1 MKKYKLF
8 SMSVISALGVSIFP
22 ILASANSSWV
32 WISETRPY
40 DILPFVIIGTL
51 LIETVA
57 VNLVSKIGNWYK
69 TFFAVLVG
77 NIISFV
83 LPYIGYSNATPYA
96 DAGYTLSE
104 IINHGPYYTVG
115 TAFLLLTLIIEL
127 PVVYFLLKKDADNK
141 KKLALCIVLA
151 NIVTTVLVAIVE
163 RTLCYGR
170 W

>member
-8 SMSVISALGVSIFP
+8 SMPVISVLGVSVFP
-22 ILASANSSWV
+22 MLASANSSWV

-57 VNLVSKIGNWYK
+57 VNLVSKVGNWYK

-77 NIISFV
+77 NIISFIA
-83 LPYIGYSNATPYA
+83 PYIGYSNSLYGQM
-96 DAGYTLSE
+96 GYTLSQ
-104 IINHGPYYTVG
+104 IIDRGPYYTVG

-127 PVVYFLLKKDADNK
+127 PVVYFMLKKDADSK

-151 NIVTTVLVAIVE
+151 NVVTTVLVAVVE

>member
-8 SMSVISALGVSIFP
+8 SMPVISVLGVSVFP
-22 ILASANSSWV
+22 MLASANSSWV

-57 VNLVSKIGNWYK
+57 VNLVSKVGNWYK

-77 NIISFV
+77 NIISFIA
-83 LPYIGYSNATPYA
+83 PYIGYSNSLYGQM
-96 DAGYTLSE
+96 GYTLSQ
-104 IINHGPYYTVG
+104 IIDRGPYYTVG

-127 PVVYFLLKKDADNK
+127 PVVYFMLKKDADSK

-151 NIVTTVLVAIVE
+151 NVVTTVLVAIVE

>member
-1 MKKYKLF
+1 MKYQKTISVGALTMLLLAIF
-8 SMSVISALGVSIFP
+8 SLT
-22 ILASANSSWV
+22 ASANSSWV
-32 WISETRPY
+32 WISEKRPY
-40 DILPFVIIGTL
+40 DILPFVIIVTL
-51 LIETVA
+51 LTETLA
-57 VNLVSKIGNWYK
+57 VNIGAKIDNWYK

-83 LPYIGYSNATPYA
+83 VPYIGYSNTTPYA

-104 IINHGPYYTVG
+104 IINRGPYYTVG
-115 TAFLLLTLIIEL
+115 AAFLLLTLIIEL

-151 NIVTTVLVAIVE
+151 NIVTTVLVAVVE